1 MDQKEKQMKIKP
13 EFFITILIMIG
24 LTACTP
30 KVTPTPQPSSES
42 SPASIVAEGHI
53 VPGDNLYLAFQTRGK
68 VDKILINKGD
78 SVGKGDTLV
87 SLADREGAQAALAT
101 ASLEL
106 VSAQQDFDSLNRTA
120 DLAKAEAQKAF
131 IDAQTIRAKAA
142 KDWEKFDLDA
152 NKDDIIDA
160 EADIVTYKDDLKDAQ
175 EKFDKYASL
184 DEDNSKRKSA
194 ADDLEKAQ
202 EDYNESI
209 RKLEKLVNK
218 RDGLKS
224 ALDAALAVEAEAKRT
239 LENTQT
245 GADKDKLAIASARL
259 NNAKAQTSAA
269 QHNLDQFDLKA
280 PFDGMIVDTN
290 LTAGEWIGPEKWAVL
305 IADLNQWYVD
315 TSDLTELDV
324 VNVTVGQAVTLTA
337 DALPDL
343 TFHGTVEEISQA
355 PENKGGDVLYK
366 VHILMTDP
374 EPRLKWGMT
383 MQVTFPQK

>member
-1 MDQKEKQMKIKP
+1 MKSKLI
-13 EFFITILIMIG
+13 FILTIFLVTGLI
-24 LTACTP
+24 ACSP
-30 KVTPTPQPSSES
+30 KTIPTPQTSSES
-42 SPASIVAEGHI
+42 SPDSIVAEGHI
-53 VPGDNLYLAFQTRGK
+53 VPVDDLYLAFQTRGK
-68 VDKILINKGD
+68 VDKIIIKKGD
-78 SVGKGDTLV
+78 SVRKGDLLV
-87 SLADREGAQAALAT
+87 SLADRENAQAAFAS

-106 VSAQQDFDSLNRTA
+106 VSAQQDFDSLNRNA
-120 DLAKAEAQKAF
+120 DLARAEAQKAF

-160 EADIVTYKDDLKDAQ
+160 EADVVTYKDDLKDAQ

-184 DEDNSKRKSA
+184 DDDNSKRKSA

-224 ALDAALAVEAEAKRT
+224 ALDAALSVEAEAKRT
-239 LENTQT
+239 LENAQT

-259 NNAKAQTSAA
+259 DNAKAQTSAA
-269 QHNLDQFDLKA
+269 QHNLDQFDLNA
-280 PFDGMIVDTN
+280 PFDGVIMDTN
-290 LTAGEWIGPEKWAVL
+290 LTAGEWIGPEKWAVI
-305 IADLNQWYVD
+305 IADLSHWFVD

-324 VNVTVGQAVTLTA
+324 VNVTVGQAVNLTA

-366 VHILMTDP
+366 VHIRLIDP
-374 EPRLKWGMT
+374 DPRLKWGMT
-383 MQVTFPQK
+383 MEVTFPKK